1 MLENKEREGSSS
13 SSTVTIERGR
23 LDPWTDSVN
32 ATVPH
37 SASLDE
43 RSAIDGFQK
52 HTSSHGKL
60 PEGLQY
66 LLRTK
71 NIL

>member
-1 MLENKEREGSSS
+1 M
-13 SSTVTIERGR
+13 
-23 LDPWTDSVN
+23 VN